1 MNREEILKVC
11 EEGPEAVVKVMQALF
26 DRIAQLEGQLNKN
39 SQNSSKPPSTDG
51 FKKPVPK
58 SLREKGKNPVGGQ
71 TGHLGKTLCLTEQPD
86 QVIVHRIDT
95 CSCGHDLEQTDV
107 DRQERRQVWDIPPLI
122 MEVTEHQAQVKRCP
136 RCGKLNK
143 AEFPAGVNAPV
154 QYGAGANSLMSY
166 LSQYQLLPFDRIRE
180 FFVDT
185 FGQNISPA
193 TVIKANTELYEQ
205 LADTEK
211 DIMSQIIKSEVVHFD
226 ETGIRVNKTL
236 HWLHAAGTNMYTYYF
251 VDAKRGTIG
260 MDAAGILL
268 VFFGI
273 AVHDAWAPYWKYPCR
288 HALCNAHLLRELT
301 FLVEQEGRA
310 WAKEMIALLIEIKK
324 RVDERKAS
332 DDSLPLDRNEAMA
345 FVQRYRQ
352 LLETGF
358 AEEERLH
365 PQAFT
370 TTKKRGRIKQSTG
383 KNLLDRLA
391 KHMAEYLTFMHDFR
405 VPFDNNL
412 AERDIRMVKVQ
423 QKVSGTFR
431 VKQGAEIFCRI
442 RGVISTLKK
451 QSLSVMEGIR
461 AAFEGKAPLPPV
473 SL

>member
-1 MNREEILKVC
+1 MNPEEILNLYAA
-11 EEGPEAVVKVMQALF
+11 GPAAVVKVIMDLC
-26 DRIAQLEGQLNKN
+26 AQIKQLKDQLNKN

-51 FKKPVPK
+51 FKKPAPK
-58 SLREKGKNPVGGQ
+58 SLREKGKHPVGGQ
-71 TGHLGKTLCLTEQPD
+71 AGHPGKTLCMTEQPD
-86 QVIVHRIDT
+86 QVIVHRVDT

-107 DRQERRQVWDIPPLI
+107 NRQERRQVWDIPPLT
-122 MEVTEHQAQVKRCP
+122 MEVTEHQAQVKICP
-136 RCGKLNK
+136 SCGKINK

-154 QYGAGANSLMSY
+154 QYGSGANSLMSY
-166 LSQYQLLPFDRIRE
+166 LSQYQLLPLDRIRE

-205 LADTEK
+205 LEDTEK
-211 DIMSQIIKSEVVHFD
+211 AIMNQIIKSDVVHFD
-226 ETGIRVNKTL
+226 ETGIRINKIL
-236 HWLHAAGTNMYTYYF
+236 HWLHTAGTNMYTYYF
-251 VDAKRGTIG
+251 VDAKRGIIG

-273 AVHDAWAPYWKYPCR
+273 AVHDAWAPYWKYTCR
-288 HALCNAHLLRELT
+288 HALCNAHLLRELA
-301 FLVEQEGRA
+301 FLVEQEGRV
-310 WAKEMIALLIEIKK
+310 WAKEMIALLIEIKNK
-324 RVDERKAS
+324 VDERKAS
-332 DDSLPLDRNEAMA
+332 DDSLPLNLNEAIA
-345 FVQRYRQ
+345 FVQRYKQ

-358 AEEERLH
+358 AEEERLS
-365 PQAFT
+365 PQAFKT
-370 TTKKRGRIKQSTG
+370 SKKRGCVKQSKG
-383 KNLLDRLA
+383 KNLLDRLF
-391 KHMAEYLTFMHDFR
+391 KHMDEYLRFLYDFR

-423 QKVSGTFR
+423 QKISGTFR

-451 QSLSVMEGIR
+451 QSLSVMGGLR

-473 SL
+473 SP